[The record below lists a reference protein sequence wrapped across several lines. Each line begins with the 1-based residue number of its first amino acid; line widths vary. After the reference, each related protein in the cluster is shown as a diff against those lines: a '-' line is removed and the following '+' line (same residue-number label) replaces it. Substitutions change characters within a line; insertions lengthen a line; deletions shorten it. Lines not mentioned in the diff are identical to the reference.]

1 MRTSFQSDDFVDP
14 FYNNNNNNNNN
25 SIGSPT
31 RKSKQTLPS
40 SVLDVPLI
48 TVNKLVFRSKLDNGT
63 YKPMDMLTYA
73 NLLKQ
78 LKEQCIAAQQQPPV
92 AAKSRQRRSASVQIK
107 EKLQIRPK
115 LKHQSISMDS
125 SSTPDDV
132 STLPHPHPFNRNR
145 RS

>member
-14 FYNNNNNNNNN
+14 FYTNNN
-25 SIGSPT
+25 SIYSPT
-31 RKSKQTLPS
+31 RKSKQTLPPLCS

-92 AAKSRQRRSASVQIK
+92 AVKSRQRRSASVQIK
-107 EKLQIRPK
+107 EKVIFLNNDNMALCHVALIK
-115 LKHQSISMDS
+115 KIKS
-125 SSTPDDV
+125 
-132 STLPHPHPFNRNR
+132 F
-145 RS
+145 